1 MVYFSGEVVLT
12 AEEVLNEEGNPE
24 VVIRCVALNWF
35 HVGKKL
41 NFSQCFGNIGG
52 LVISLS
58 SSLKLIDK

>member
-41 NFSQCFGNIGG
+41 NFSQCIGNIGG
-52 LVISLS
+52 LVSLPS
-58 SSLKLIDK
+58 CKLIDQ